1 MTAAENRIAESAA
14 ARRRFG
20 GVFVMLSMSG
30 FWMLSVIN
38 GAPNNFSHNDLLL
51 LGGLAAAVLSAQAMI
66 CFLLR
71 KNRFANWATAAFSA
85 VNIACCYLLF
95 WSPFVSLSATFQ
107 IIALL
112 VVAAVAFALYSF
124 LEESTA
130 ARRWTMVAA
139 GALLLHQAVVFAIG
153 ERLSP
158 AAPEKERPP
167 PGMTSHSDIRLVEF
181 NKFPNVYALSFDALI
196 PRSLAERYLLIDELP
211 YQDYLEEADF
221 HVFRNSFVD
230 AVFTEKSLASFL
242 GLGTERF
249 PKSEDANYHA
259 YAGAFTGQF
268 PSPLVEIFQANGYT
282 ANSYF
287 KSASFG
293 NKGPHMD
300 EHHIN
305 IPFSACG
312 FLRGAPRHFS
322 FWGYCHMLSLLLFNN
337 IFGAVDVFKKP
348 ESEWLSEQFA
358 RAANS
363 QRRSFFIAY
372 IWSPGHVFAG
382 YVGRP
387 EEFNLYRELFNIG
400 KHQAA
405 DYIRLLTESILEN
418 DPDALIFIFGDHG
431 ARLTNETTWQ
441 DQKDEKAQAF
451 FIRDNYAVLSAVYPK
466 DACPEWHAPE
476 AFITP
481 AKVGRMIVR
490 CLSGEDPFLR
500 PPSYPLDYDY
510 QGYTGDTP
518 LRYEDYLYE

>member
-1 MTAAENRIAESAA
+1 MTAADYRIAESAA
-14 ARRRFG
+14 RHRLG
-20 GVFVMLSMSG
+20 GVLVMLSMSG

-51 LGGLAAAVLSAQAMI
+51 LGGLAAAVLSAQAAI

-71 KNRFANWATAAFSA
+71 KNRLANWATAAFSA
-85 VNIACCYLLF
+85 VNIVCCYLLF
-95 WSPFVSLSATFQ
+95 WSPFVSLSAVIQ

-112 VVAAVAFALYSF
+112 IVAAVAFALYSF
-124 LEESTA
+124 LEKSTA
-130 ARRWTMVAA
+130 ARRWTMAAA
-139 GALLLHQAVVFAIG
+139 GCLLFYQAAVFAVGKTIL
-153 ERLSP
+153 ED
-158 AAPEKERPP
+158 EKPP

-181 NKFPNVYALSFDALI
+181 NKFPNVYVLSFDALI
-196 PRSLAERYLLIDELP
+196 PRSLAGRYLLIDELP
-211 YQDYLEEADF
+211 YQDYMEEADF

-230 AVFTEKSLASFL
+230 AVFTEKSLALFL
-242 GLGTERF
+242 GMGTERF

-259 YAGAFTGQF
+259 YAGAFTGKF
-268 PSPLVEIFQANGYT
+268 PSPLVEIFQANGYA

-287 KSASFG
+287 KDASFG
-293 NKGPHMD
+293 DKGAHMD
-300 EHHIN
+300 EHHVH
-305 IPFSACG
+305 IPFSTCG
-312 FLRGAPRHFS
+312 FLDKASFRFG
-322 FWGYCHMLSLLLFNN
+322 FWGYCNMLSWLLTNN
-337 IFGAVDVFKKP
+337 VFGWVDGKK
-348 ESEWLSEQFA
+348 SYGGWLSEQFA
-358 RAANS
+358 RATNS
-363 QRRSFFIAY
+363 QRRSFSIAY
-372 IWSPGHVFAG
+372 IWSPGHVFPG

-387 EEFNLYRELFNIG
+387 EQFNLYRELFNNR
-400 KHQAA
+400 KHEAA

-418 DPDALIFIFGDHG
+418 DSDALIFIFGDHG

>member
-1 MTAAENRIAESAA
+1 MTAADYRIAESAA
-14 ARRRFG
+14 RRRLG
-20 GVFVMLSMSG
+20 GVLVMLSMSG
-30 FWMLSVIN
+30 FWLLSVVN
-38 GAPNNFSHNDLLL
+38 GAPNNFSPNDLLL
-51 LGGLAAAVLSAQAMI
+51 IGCLAAAVLSAQAAV

-71 KNRFANWATAAFSA
+71 KSRLANWALALFSVA
-85 VNIACCYLLF
+85 NIACCYLLF
-95 WSPFVSLSATFQ
+95 WPTFVSLSAALQ

-124 LEESTA
+124 LEKSTV
-130 ARRWTMVAA
+130 ARRWTMAAA
-139 GALLLHQAVVFAIG
+139 GCLLFYQAAVFAAGKPIL
-153 ERLSP
+153 ED
-158 AAPEKERPP
+158 EKPP

-181 NKFPNVYALSFDALI
+181 NKFPNVYVLSFDALI
-196 PRSLAERYLLIDELP
+196 PRSLAGRFLQISELP
-211 YQDYLEEADF
+211 YQDYLEEAGF

-230 AVFTEKSLASFL
+230 AIFTEKSLASFL

-268 PSPLVEIFQANGYT
+268 PSPLVEIFQANDY
-282 ANSYF
+282 AVNSYF
-287 KSASFG
+287 KDASFG
-293 NKGPHMD
+293 DKGTHMN
-300 EHHIN
+300 EHHAY
-305 IPFSACG
+305 IPFSTCG
-312 FLRGAPRHFS
+312 FLDKASRRFG
-322 FWGYCHMLSLLLFNN
+322 FWGYCNMLSWLLVNN
-337 IFGAVDVFKKP
+337 FFGWIDAKK
-348 ESEWLSEQFA
+348 SYGGWLSEQFA

-363 QRRSFFIAY
+363 QRRSFFITY
-372 IWSPGHVFAG
+372 IWSPGHVFSG

-387 EEFNLYRELFNIG
+387 EQFNLYRELFNNR
-400 KHQAA
+400 KHEAA

-431 ARLTNETTWQ
+431 ARLTNDTTWQ

-476 AFITP
+476 AFMTP